1 MIRRI
6 SKRNDYRDIVRS
18 CPSGVIDDIYAIE
31 YYIQGHNEVI
41 QADFTKK
48 GRLLEVIL
56 PSSNLENLPNGI
68 LMRRSKYKNADS
80 SFPDQYYDLEFED
93 NLNVWLGDVESEE
106 PVIPEYVTEEEL
118 SSTLSSYAT
127 QDWVSSQQFLT
138 SENLPSDL
146 ATKSWVQ
153 SQGYLTASTIP
164 SDIATEE
171 WVRSYT
177 YDRST
182 VDYVCEKATSNAIDW
197 VQEQGYLTAS
207 TIPSDIATE
216 SWVLSQGYVTVGDL
230 PSGLATQSWVES
242 YTYDKSTIAA
252 LVGKA
257 QGDAFDEAQ
266 EWVSSQQFATQSWV
280 QSQGYLTSVP
290 SEYATQS
297 WVHSQGYI
305 TIGEIPSGLA
315 TQSWVSSNFLSA
327 TALTGYATESWVS
340 DNAIIYDSSLGATIG
355 YPHMVNLGGDDIYIV
370 REDGEISGCYQG
382 VYITD
387 LEAGLYTHTP
397 EDETYE
403 PFVTEQYLFDNEYV
417 TQYMLSNSS
426 VITSAGLATQSWVQ
440 QRGYITSS
448 ALSGYATQSWA
459 TDQFLEENKVW
470 CGTAAQWNNL
480 TAEEKASYKIA
491 LVTA

>member
-6 SKRNDYRDIVRS
+6 SKHNDLRDIVRS

-31 YYIQGHNEVI
+31 YYTQGNETVI
-41 QADFTKK
+41 QAVFTKV
-48 GRLLEVIL
+48 GSQLEVIL
-56 PSSNLENLPNGI
+56 PASDLELLTDGI
-68 LMRRSKYKNADS
+68 LMRRAYYRVSDS
-80 SFPDQYYDLEFED
+80 SYPDGYYNLEFVEST
-93 NLNVWLGDVESEE
+93 NVWLGDSNGGSVNPS
-106 PVIPEYVTEEEL
+106 YVTEDEL

-146 ATKSWVQ
+146 ATQSWVQ

-242 YTYDKSTIAA
+242 YTFDKSMIAA

-257 QGDAFDEAQ
+257 RGDALSDAQ

-280 QSQGYLTSVP
+280 ESYTYDKFTIGQIGEKAFVDAQDWVSSQQFATQSWTNNMIWYILAGEGGTDPYATEPYVNSAISDVQSWVESKNYVEASNFDGYMSSYMLEFATRSWVESYISDTLEDALEGDGDP
-290 SEYATQS
+290 VVRNDEMYLFVTETLSEYATQS
-297 WVHSQGYI
+297 WVQSQGYVS
-305 TIGEIPSGLA
+305 TTDLSSYA
-315 TQSWVSSNFLSA
+315 TKSWVSSNYFEESKIWVGTYLEWLSLSA
-327 TALTGYATESWVS
+327 
-340 DNAIIYDSSLGATIG
+340 
-355 YPHMVNLGGDDIYIV
+355 
-370 REDGEISGCYQG
+370 
-382 VYITD
+382 
-387 LEAGLYTHTP
+387 EA
-397 EDETYE
+397 
-403 PFVTEQYLFDNEYV
+403 
-417 TQYMLSNSS
+417 
-426 VITSAGLATQSWVQ
+426 
-440 QRGYITSS
+440 R
-448 ALSGYATQSWA
+448 SGYT
-459 TDQFLEENKVW
+459 
-470 CGTAAQWNNL
+470 
-480 TAEEKASYKIA
+480 IA
-491 LVTA
+491 LIKE